1 MGLVMGARLA
11 GLPSAVVD
19 RARDILAALESGA
32 REGGAKPA
40 ALIDDL
46 PLFRASPPAA
56 PAAKVSAAE
65 ARLREITPDTL
76 TPREALEL
84 VYELVG
90 LVDVGRNVSK
100 SNPIK

>member
-1 MGLVMGARLA
+1 MTV
-11 GLPSAVVD
+11 
-19 RARDILAALESGA
+19 E
-32 REGGAKPA
+32 
-40 ALIDDL
+40 
-46 PLFRASPPAA
+46 
-56 PAAKVSAAE
+56 
-65 ARLREITPDTL
+65 LREITPDTL